1 MLRAASAR
9 VVHVSCT
16 STVYDRAGRGLIS
29 ASLEQLHAHRNK
41 MHLLHFF
48 FVMNRMHKA
57 KCILFGFVNAKIHIS
72 GVIEYF

>member
-29 ASLEQLHAHRNK
+29 ASLEQLLAHRNK
-41 MHLLHFF
+41 MHLLQF
-48 FVMNRMHKA
+48 FVMNRMHKV

-72 GVIEYF
+72 GIIEYF